1 LAAQDV
7 PGQIWGLQRS
17 SQLLAYSYEVRDHR
31 VGITILCESEEKRM
45 EPKDDRSSRNEVTL
59 PYGSMAKSVDRWTRG
74 ALDCPS
80 PVPSLFFF
88 RREALSRP
96 VVCLVEPSLL
106 LVVQGEKEMLVG
118 EKAFPYG
125 VGQFLLTSIDLPA
138 NSRVIEASPERP
150 CLGLML
156 RLDFRILSELI
167 SQGAVAP
174 GPQES
179 SGWSMELGT
188 VTPELLDPIRRL
200 LRLLDEPAALS
211 TLAPLILR
219 EIHYR
224 LLASDQ
230 VPRLLQIISAG
241 SRGQRIAKAIDWLK
255 LNYASA
261 LRVEELAGI
270 SLMSP
275 STFHQRFRE
284 LTSMSPLQYQKWL
297 RLNEARRLMINE
309 GMDVS
314 SASYRVGYESPS
326 QFSREYNRLFG
337 MPPKR
342 DVEELRRRASVGVA

>member
-1 LAAQDV
+1 
-7 PGQIWGLQRS
+7 
-17 SQLLAYSYEVRDHR
+17 
-31 VGITILCESEEKRM
+31 M
-45 EPKDDRSSRNEVTL
+45 DRTADRRPTRNEVSL
-59 PYGSMAKSVDRWTRG
+59 PYGSLAKSVDRWTRG

-80 PVPSLFFF
+80 PLPSLYFF
-88 RREALSRP
+88 RRETLTRP
-96 VVCLVEPSLL
+96 AVCMVEPSLL

-125 VGQFLLTSIDLPA
+125 VGRFLLTSLDLPA

-167 SQGAVAP
+167 AQGAVAP
-174 GPQES
+174 RREEPRS
-179 SGWSMELGT
+179 LSMEVGT
-188 VTPELLDPIRRL
+188 VTPELLDPFRRL
-200 LRLLDEPAALS
+200 LQLLDEPAALE
-211 TLAPLILR
+211 TLAPLVLR

-224 LLASDQ
+224 LLSGDH
-230 VPRLLQIISAG
+230 VPRLLQIASAG

-261 LRVEELAGI
+261 LRVEELAD
-270 SLMSP
+270 LAAMSP
-275 STFHQRFRE
+275 SSFHQRFRE

-326 QFSREYNRLFG
+326 QFSREYARLFG
-337 MPPKR
+337 APPKR
-342 DVEELRRRASVGVA
+342 DVEELRRRAALGVA